1 MTCFKVRSLHLK
13 LFLSYNTNMDFDELE
28 RPTWGVISPQAGE
41 GNMGLVRETVRKE
54 QAIKCV

>member
-1 MTCFKVRSLHLK
+1 MTCFKVRPLQLSLD
-13 LFLSYNTNMDFDELE
+13 STASTNMDFDELE